1 MAISKDEPSIA
12 LPYNADM
19 TILGKILNDL
29 KTGGKEGVK
38 LETLWANIGEAN
50 NKKRSYTM
58 GLAIFLELADTD
70 RSKIWLTDFG
80 SMLRYL
86 NKDERNQKLAQK
98 LPNKYMTMFKWIH
111 DQNDMRSNE
120 LKTKFIETWGNVR
133 SSALLDGAIVTFLKY
148 CNWIE
153 VITYRGRG
161 NQAKASITAFGNR
174 VLDLPSGEIPSK
186 EKNPNTAKSLEA
198 KLLQD
203 TVYPI
208 TIKTKDRGDFDW
220 DIKVQEDWAV
230 VDSVIASIKKGWEE
244 THKQKPS

>member
-12 LPYNADM
+12 LPYNADV
-19 TILGKILNDL
+19 TILEKILNDL

-38 LETLWANIGEAN
+38 LDTLWANIGEAK

-58 GLAIFLELADTD
+58 GLATFLELADTD

-86 NKDERNQKLAQK
+86 NKGERNQKLAQK

-111 DQNDMRSNE
+111 DQHDMRSNE

-161 NQAKASITAFGNR
+161 NQAKASITAFGNS

-186 EKNPNTAKSLEA
+186 EKNPNTAKPLEA
-198 KLLQD
+198 KLLQG